1 MYIGTERDGNIFS
14 LLHFLQEF
22 YRYRKEDSSIVQ
34 VPDQKL
40 SLTAASGGWA
50 NIDLAFMLNAQ
61 KDDKAIN
68 RLSIC
73 QTVKCI
79 KAFRNIKL
87 PMLLPLDIS
96 LITVSGDPFTVHF
109 LARILSIILC
119 LACYAVGNKK

>member
-1 MYIGTERDGNIFS
+1 MTFPGMDIILLYIGLKGMEISFHYCTFYK
-14 LLHFLQEF
+14 EF

-34 VPDQKL
+34 VPNQKL

-50 NIDLAFMLNAQ
+50 NIDSAFMLNAQ

-79 KAFRNIKL
+79 KAFRNIK
-87 PMLLPLDIS
+87 
-96 LITVSGDPFTVHF
+96 T
-109 LARILSIILC
+109 A
-119 LACYAVGNKK
+119 YASST